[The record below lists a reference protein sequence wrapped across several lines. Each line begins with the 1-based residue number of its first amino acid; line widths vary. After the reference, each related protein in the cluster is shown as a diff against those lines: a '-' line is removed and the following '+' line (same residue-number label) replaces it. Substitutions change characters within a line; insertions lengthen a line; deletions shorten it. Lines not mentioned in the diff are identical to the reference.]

1 MLCICYVNNWQN
13 KQYAYE
19 YIHLYAR
26 LYPSHYP
33 NDKQKKQVLHSPA
46 LKPTKKTFSSPTEIL
61 AEKAATSRIS
71 PSKTSRDVEYSKQ
84 PGRLSRFSLGFPSPK
99 MESWNPGHLGATPK
113 GHALD
118 INNVSLRATTQWP
131 YDKFLC
137 SSSQIY
143 FVHHHYCNSHNQR
156 ERVDI
161 WIKVQWLIV
170 QGTNF

>member
-1 MLCICYVNNWQN
+1 MYNWPKKTICILMHTSIYISMHACIPVTIPTIN
-13 KQYAYE
+13 K
-19 YIHLYAR
+19 
-26 LYPSHYP
+26 
-33 NDKQKKQVLHSPA
+33 KKGQVLHSPA
-46 LKPTKKTFSSPTEIL
+46 LKPTKKKFSSPTEIL

-84 PGRLSRFSLGFPSPK
+84 PGRRSRFSLGFPSPK

-131 YDKFLC
+131 YDKFLF